1 MNTLA
6 VIGSASLARLP
17 QWHTGARR
25 IVRTPYGQPSAPL
38 LEGEVGGRPVV
49 FLCRHGLNNTIAPQ
63 LINYRANI
71 WALHS
76 IGVRRIVSVS
86 AVRPLHD
93 GFSAGE
99 LLLPHDLI
107 DYTHSRE
114 DSFVERGTLENAYTD
129 FTHPYDHALRNELL
143 ALIRQSGM
151 PAHEAVVYACV
162 QGARL
167 PTAAEARRMR
177 QDGADVYGMTAMP
190 EAILARELG
199 MAYAHLC
206 GVLAPERDG
215 SHPALDAVRQLIDR
229 L

>member
-1 MNTLA
+1 M
-6 VIGSASLARLP
+6 
-17 QWHTGARR
+17 
-25 IVRTPYGQPSAPL
+25 
-38 LEGEVGGRPVV
+38 
-49 FLCRHGLNNTIAPQ
+49 
-63 LINYRANI
+63 
-71 WALHS
+71 
-76 IGVRRIVSVS
+76 RRIVSVS

-114 DSFVERGTLENAYTD
+114 SSFVERGTLENAYTD
-129 FTHPYDHALRNELL
+129 FTHPYDHALRDELL

-151 PAHEAVVYACV
+151 PAHEAAVYACV